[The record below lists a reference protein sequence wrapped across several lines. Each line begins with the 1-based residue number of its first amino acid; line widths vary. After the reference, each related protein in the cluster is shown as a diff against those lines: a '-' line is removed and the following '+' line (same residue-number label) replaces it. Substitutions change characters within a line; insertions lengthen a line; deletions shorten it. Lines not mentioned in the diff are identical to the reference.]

1 MQMNFS
7 VLLSLYIKE
16 KPEYLEECFRS
27 LLEQTLPANEVVLVL
42 DGPITIELMAVVDRW
57 RETLN
62 LKIVALPINVGLG
75 SALNIGLKE
84 CTHDIVA
91 RMDTDDICV
100 PKRFEKQILKF
111 SLQPNLMI
119 SGGQIYEFHG
129 AKKEFFSKRNVPLT
143 YQELIDFSKKRSPFN
158 HMTVMYRKSFILSI
172 GGYVTHLFM
181 EDYNLWLRAINS
193 GAIIDNDPSILVQA
207 RAGKE
212 MLARRQGIKYI
223 KSEFKLYMIKKRFK
237 LDSNLN
243 LFLIFILRASS
254 RFLPVTLLSLLYKKI
269 RKI

>member
-1 MQMNFS
+1 MNFS

-16 KPEYLEECFRS
+16 KPKYLEECFQS

-42 DGPITIELMAVVDRW
+42 DGPITTELMAVVDQW
-57 RETLN
+57 RERLN

-75 SALNIGLKE
+75 AALNEGLKA
-84 CTHDIVA
+84 CSNDIVA

-100 PKRFEKQILKF
+100 PERFEKQISRF

-119 SGGQIYEFHG
+119 SGGQIYEFNG
-129 AKKEFFSKRNVPLT
+129 AEKNIFSKRNVPLT
-143 YQELIDFSKKRSPFN
+143 HEQLIDFSKKRSPFN

-193 GAIIDNDPSILVQA
+193 GAVIDNDPSVLVHA
-207 RAGKE
+207 RAGGE
-212 MLARRQGIKYI
+212 MLARRHGVKYI

-243 LFLIFILRASS
+243 LFYVFILRASS
-254 RFLPVTLLSLLYKKI
+254 RFLPIVFLSFLYKKVRRI
-269 RKI
+269 